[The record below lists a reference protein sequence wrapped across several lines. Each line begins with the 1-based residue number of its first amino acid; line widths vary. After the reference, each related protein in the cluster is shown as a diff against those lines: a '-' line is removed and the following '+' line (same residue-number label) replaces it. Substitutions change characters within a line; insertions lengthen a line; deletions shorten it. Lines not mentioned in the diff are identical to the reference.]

1 MNNLRTYGS
10 APYRLAL
17 LHGGPGAPGTMAP
30 VARELAAEYGVLEP
44 LQTADTLE
52 GQVLELRDVLTGQA
66 APPLTLIGSSWGAM
80 LGYILAARHPE
91 LVKKL
96 IMVGSGVFEESAA
109 ADLQETR
116 LKRLPA
122 TARFEVWE
130 LTSILEGTDDSK
142 KDAAMTR
149 LGEIFTQTDAYD
161 PLTLDTEVISVDYA
175 LHRRVWEEAVALRQ
189 SGELLA
195 LGKDIHCPVRA
206 LHGDHDPHPADGIR
220 KPLSGVVADFRFV
233 LLGRC
238 GHLPWLEA
246 QARDE
251 FYRRLRAELADG

>member
-10 APYRLAL
+10 APFRVAL

-44 LQTADTLE
+44 LQTEDTLD
-52 GQVLELRDVLTGQA
+52 GQVTELRDVLTQNA
-66 APPLTLIGSSWGAM
+66 ATPVTLIGSSWGAM
-80 LGYILAARHPE
+80 LGFILAARHTE

-109 ADLQETR
+109 AGLQDTR

-130 LTSILEGTDDSK
+130 LSRTLEGADDSQ

-149 LGEIFTQTDAYD
+149 LGELFNQTDTFD

-175 LHRRVWEEAVALRQ
+175 LHRRVWEEAVALRS

-195 LGKDIHCPVRA
+195 LGRNIKCPVLA
-206 LHGDHDPHPADGIR
+206 LHGDHDPHPAEGIR
-220 KPLSGVVADFRFV
+220 KPLSTVVADFRFV

-238 GHLPWLEA
+238 GHLPWLET
-246 QARDE
+246 QARDA
-251 FYRRLRAELADG
+251 FYRRLRTELAKD

>member
-1 MNNLRTYGS
+1 MNNLRTHGS
-10 APYRLAL
+10 APFRVAL
-17 LHGGPGAPGTMAP
+17 IHGGPGAPGTMAP

-44 LQTADTLE
+44 LQTEDTLE
-52 GQVLELRDVLTGQA
+52 DQVLELRHVLTQHG

-80 LGYILAARHPE
+80 LGFILAARHPE

-96 IMVGSGVFEESAA
+96 IMVGSGVFDESDAA
-109 ADLQETR
+109 GIQETR

-130 LTSILEGTDDSK
+130 LSNILEGTDDSK

-149 LGEIFTQTDAYD
+149 LGELFTQTDAFD
-161 PLTLDTEVISVDYA
+161 PLTLDTEVIRVDYA
-175 LHRRVWEEAVALRQ
+175 LYRRVWEEAAALRS

-195 LGKDIHCPVRA
+195 LGRDIRCPVLA
-206 LHGDHDPHPADGIR
+206 LHGDYDPHPAEGIR
-220 KPLSGVVADFRFV
+220 KPLSTVVADFRFV

-238 GHLPWLEA
+238 GHLPWIEL
-246 QARDE
+246 QAKDA
-251 FYRRLRAELADG
+251 FYRRLKSELAQD